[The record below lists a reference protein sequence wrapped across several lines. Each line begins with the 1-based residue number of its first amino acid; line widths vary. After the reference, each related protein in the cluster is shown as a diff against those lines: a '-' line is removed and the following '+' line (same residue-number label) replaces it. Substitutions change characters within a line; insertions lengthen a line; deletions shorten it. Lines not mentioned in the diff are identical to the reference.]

1 LGIKTEVDLA
11 RPAKCNNYKEINM
24 NENNTSNKPE
34 LTIKSYKI
42 VSNHDNE
49 GTCSV
54 TIETSAH
61 TIIYPRAVVTFGTN
75 QAIAFPVGFQII
87 SDDNNVLFNY
97 SLNLQPNTV
106 EETTTAD

>member
-1 LGIKTEVDLA
+1 
-11 RPAKCNNYKEINM
+11 M

-49 GTCSV
+49 GTYSV

-61 TIIYPRAVVTFGTN
+61 TITYPRVIVNFGVN
-75 QAIAFPVGFQII
+75 QLIAFPVGFQVI
-87 SDDNNVLFNY
+87 DDNINVLFNY
-97 SLNLQPNTV
+97 TLNLQQEQSDDASRQTD
-106 EETTTAD
+106 E